1 MLPTDCIKKVDDG
14 IEISLT
20 NVISPIS
27 VDEIPDDYMNYLDR
41 MDFLVDGVAI
51 PDEQKKNIAIIV
63 NEKKFTAANFKDIV
77 GETLPVGGKLIIF
90 IPVIGINK
98 GESHEFEVDI
108 KLDEPINLKIE
119 RVVN

>member
-1 MLPTDCIKKVDDG
+1 MDDG

-27 VDEIPDDYMNYLDR
+27 VDEIPEDYMNYLDR

-63 NEKKFTAANFKDIV
+63 NEKKFTAKNFTEIV

-90 IPVIGINK
+90 IPVTGINK
-98 GESHEFEVDI
+98 GKSHEFEVTL